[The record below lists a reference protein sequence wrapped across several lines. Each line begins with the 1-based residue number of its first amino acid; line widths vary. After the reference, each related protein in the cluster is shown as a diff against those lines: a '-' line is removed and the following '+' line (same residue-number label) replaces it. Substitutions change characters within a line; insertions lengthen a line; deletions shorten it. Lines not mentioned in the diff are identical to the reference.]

1 METDHW
7 SSPVI
12 LEVHGIGRHR
22 IIVGT
27 SEALDCLQDEW
38 LFDEGLLLDRALAVC
53 LIASEGRLPHATARE
68 AFIDAAREAGI
79 YVVPPSLACLSG
91 VEGSQSFRLFDA

>member
-22 IIVGT
+22 IIMGT
-27 SEALDCLQDEW
+27 LEALDCLQDEW
-38 LFDEGLLLDRALAVC
+38 LFDEGLLLDRALAAC
-53 LIASEGRLPHATARE
+53 LIASEGRLSHATVRE
-68 AFIDAAREAGI
+68 AFIAAAREAGI
-79 YVVPPSLACLSG
+79 YVVPPSLACRVG
-91 VEGSQSFRLFDA
+91 AEGSPSVRLFDA